1 MKLIHQDIT
10 LENSGLII
18 HGVNC
23 QRRMGSGVALAIKN
37 KWPAVYDQYMEQ
49 GSGKIMLGK
58 LHIIQITPDL
68 FVGNGYTQEFFGY
81 DGAKYADI
89 QAVDIVLHKAF
100 MQCYLNNIQL
110 KAPKIGCQL
119 GGLDWESEVKPL
131 FEKYEDKFGTQAEIY
146 YI

>member
-37 KWPAVYDQYMEQ
+37 KWPVVYDEYMKY
-49 GSGKIMLGK
+49 GMGKDMLGK
-58 LHIIQITPDL
+58 LHIIKVAPNL
-68 FVGNGYTQEFFGY
+68 YVGNGYTQEFFGY

-89 QAVDIVLHKAF
+89 DAVDAVIHKAF
-100 MQCYLNNIQL
+100 LECWLTDTQL

-119 GGLDWESEVKPL
+119 GGLDWDSEVKPL
-131 FEKYEDKFGTQAEIY
+131 FEKYEQYYGTQAEIY